1 MNPSAPPPNRHPFRP
16 ACSPHAGT
24 APLARPH
31 RAPRRRGLGLVEL
44 LISLAITAALLTATA
59 IALDASFQAYRT
71 NQELGDLTQRARLA
85 MHRMLTEIRATQD
98 HEPAP
103 GDLAIFRSGVVVD
116 TTVIRIYTDP
126 DNAVEYRHEGS
137 RIVRQTFRRVG
148 GAWTSEPTR
157 TLLDGVDPGNFTIT
171 MEPQRS
177 ARAARGGLPHD
188 QLRRATIRMT
198 VRQANPQTTRSEVA
212 GNQSVSLVSSVVP
225 RRNAW

>member
-1 MNPSAPPPNRHPFRP
+1 MTPFAAPPTPRDLRKR
-16 ACSPHAGT
+16 CSRGAGT
-24 APLARPH
+24 APPARPGH
-31 RAPRRRGLGLVEL
+31 PPRRRGLGLVEL

-59 IALDASFQAYRT
+59 IALDASFRAYRT

-103 GDLAIFRSGVVVD
+103 GDLAVFRSGIVVD
-116 TTVIRIYTDP
+116 TTAIRIYTDP
-126 DNAVEYRHEGS
+126 DNAIEYRHEGS

-148 GAWTSEPTR
+148 GAWTSEPAR
-157 TLLDGVDPGNFTIT
+157 ALLDGVAPGNFTVT

-177 ARAARGGLPHD
+177 ARAARAGLPFD

-198 VRQANPQTTRSEVA
+198 VQQANPQTTRSEMA